1 MSDKSILAYLPVNVA
16 NIFISFGTIMILT
29 RLLNAAEFGLYAL
42 TVITVEFV
50 HLGLFSW
57 VESAMERFWA
67 RADRNNNIN
76 NFTKSLFSFCLIY
89 GLIIV
94 VTVLGILYLLPIDN
108 HVKTVLAFA
117 LGALS
122 LRNLSCLFLESHL
135 AAERSLRFSTVY
147 TLITMGGFA
156 IGIVLILLT
165 PLRESAPFIGIL
177 IALSLSMFFEIPFML
192 KLMKGGQ
199 YQSQY
204 MEQAFRYGFPISIA
218 LMLTYTLNS
227 ADMYFI
233 AHFLGWDSAGQ
244 YNAGYNLANRSL
256 DVLFV
261 WISMALTPVIIQAVE
276 KESAENA
283 LAIVKS
289 CGAGML
295 WITLPMATGIAL
307 VAEPAGI
314 ILGES
319 VRAGAVTIMPYIAFA
334 AVMNG
339 MLAYYAQKA
348 FMISERTGAFVWVLI
363 APVIANLI
371 LNAIFIPQYGLIGAV
386 IATCVA
392 YALGLVLAIIIGRRY
407 YPLPLPLKATLQIGF
422 ACLMMAI
429 VVYYLPVPEAWL
441 DIIHLIIKG
450 GIGAFVYMIVSWFT
464 NSAGCRDY
472 VKDYI
477 SKRQNSLE
485 IHPS

>member
-29 RLLNAAEFGLYAL
+29 RLLNGAEFGVYAL
-42 TVITVEFV
+42 AVITVEFV

-57 VESAMERFWA
+57 IESAMERFWA
-67 RADRNNNIN
+67 RADRNNAIN

-89 GLIIV
+89 GMIMV
-94 VTVLGILYLLPIDN
+94 VTVLGILYLLPVDS

-156 IGIVLILLT
+156 IGIILILLT

-192 KLMKGGQ
+192 KLMKGGR
-199 YQSQY
+199 YQSQH
-204 MEQAFRYGFPISIA
+204 MKQAFRYGFPISIA

-233 AHFLGWDSAGQ
+233 AHFMGWESAGQ

-283 LAIVKS
+283 MNIVKS

-295 WITLPMATGIAL
+295 WIALPMATGIAL

-319 VRAGAVTIMPYIAFA
+319 VRAGAITIMPYIAFA

-339 MLAYYAQKA
+339 MLTYYAQKS
-348 FMISERTGAFVWVLI
+348 FMISERTDMFVWILVG
-363 APVIANLI
+363 PVVANLI
-371 LNAIFIPQYGLIGAV
+371 LNVMLIPEYGLLGAV
-386 IATCVA
+386 FATCIS
-392 YALGLVLAIIIGRRY
+392 YALGLFLAILIGRRY
-407 YPLPLPLKATLQIGF
+407 YPLPLPVKAFFQIGL
-422 ACLMMAI
+422 ACLGMAA
-429 VVYYLPVPEAWL
+429 VVYNLPIPDAWP
-441 DIIHLIIKG
+441 DIIHLILKG
-450 GIGAFVYMIVSWFT
+450 GIGAAVYAIISWAM
-464 NSAGCRDY
+464 NSAGCRTY
-472 VKDYI
+472 VKDYFAN
-477 SKRQNSLE
+477 KVRDRAA
-485 IHPS
+485 

>member
-16 NIFISFGTIMILT
+16 NVFISFGTIMILT
-29 RLLNAAEFGLYAL
+29 RLLSGAEFGLYAL
-42 TVITVEFV
+42 AVITVEFI

-57 VESAMERFWA
+57 IESAMERFWA

-94 VTVLGILYLLPIDN
+94 VTVLAILFFLPID
-108 HVKTVLAFA
+108 HYVKVVLATA
-117 LGALS
+117 LAALS

-135 AAERSLRFSTVY
+135 AAERSLRYSTVY

-156 IGIVLILLT
+156 IGIILILLT

-192 KLMKGGQ
+192 KIMKGGR
-199 YQSQY
+199 YQHKQLK
-204 MEQAFRYGFPISIA
+204 QAFRYGAPISIA

-227 ADMYFI
+227 ADIYFI
-233 AHFLGWDSAGQ
+233 VHFLGWESAGQ

-276 KESAENA
+276 KESAERA
-283 LAIVKS
+283 KAIVKS
-289 CGAGML
+289 CGASML
-295 WITLPMATGIAL
+295 WIALPMATGIAL
-307 VAEPAGI
+307 VAQPAGI

-319 VRAGAVTIMPYIAFA
+319 VREGAVIVMPYIAFA

-339 MLAYYAQKA
+339 MLTYYTQKA
-348 FMISERTGAFVWVLI
+348 FMISERTDVFVWVLI
-363 APVIANLI
+363 APVISNLI
-371 LNAIFIPQYGLIGAV
+371 LNILLIPRYGLIGAV
-386 IATCVA
+386 IATCFA
-392 YALGLVLAIIIGRRY
+392 YGLGVLLAIIIGRRF
-407 YPLPLPLKATLQIGF
+407 YPLPLPIRAFFQISF
-422 ACLMMAI
+422 ACLLMAI
-429 VVYYLPVPEAWL
+429 VVYNLPIPDMWL
-441 DIIHLIIKG
+441 DIIHLLIKG
-450 GIGAFVYMIVSWFT
+450 AVGVFIYIIVSLLI
-464 NSAGCRDY
+464 NSAGCRSYLKNY
-472 VKDYI
+472 V
-477 SKRQNSLE
+477 SKIGMAN
-485 IHPS
+485 P

>member
-1 MSDKSILAYLPVNVA
+1 MSDKSILAYLPVNLA

-29 RLLNAAEFGLYAL
+29 RLLSGAEFGVYAL
-42 TVITVEFV
+42 AVITVEFV

-57 VESAMERFWA
+57 IEAAMERFWA

-89 GLIIV
+89 GLLIV
-94 VTVLGILYLLPIDN
+94 VTVLGILYLLPVET

-135 AAERSLRFSTVY
+135 AAERSKRYSAVY

-156 IGIVLILLT
+156 IGIILILLT

-177 IALSLSMFFEIPFML
+177 IALSLSMFFEVPFML
-192 KLMKGGQ
+192 KLMKGGR
-199 YQSQY
+199 YQSQH
-204 MEQAFRYGFPISIA
+204 MTQAFRYGVPISIA

-233 AHFLGWDSAGQ
+233 THFMGWESAGQ

-261 WISMALTPVIIQAVE
+261 WISMALTPIIIQAVE
-276 KESAENA
+276 KESRESA
-283 LAIVKS
+283 LVIVKS

-295 WITLPMATGIAL
+295 WIALPMATGIAL

-319 VRAGAVTIMPYIAFA
+319 VRAGAITVMP
-334 AVMNG
+334 
-339 MLAYYAQKA
+339 
-348 FMISERTGAFVWVLI
+348 
-363 APVIANLI
+363 I
-371 LNAIFIPQYGLIGAV
+371 LL
-386 IATCVA
+386 
-392 YALGLVLAIIIGRRY
+392 
-407 YPLPLPLKATLQIGF
+407 
-422 ACLMMAI
+422 
-429 VVYYLPVPEAWL
+429 
-441 DIIHLIIKG
+441 
-450 GIGAFVYMIVSWFT
+450 
-464 NSAGCRDY
+464 
-472 VKDYI
+472 
-477 SKRQNSLE
+477 SLR
-485 IHPS
+485 

>member
-29 RLLNAAEFGLYAL
+29 RLLSGAEFGVYAL
-42 TVITVEFV
+42 AVITVEFI

-57 VESAMERFWA
+57 IEAAMERFWA
-67 RADRNNNIN
+67 RADRNNGIN

-94 VTVLGILYLLPIDN
+94 VTVLTILYLLPVDN

-135 AAERSLRFSTVY
+135 AAERSIRYSTVY

-156 IGIVLILLT
+156 IGITLILLT

-192 KLMKGGQ
+192 KFMKGGR
-199 YQSQY
+199 YQSQH
-204 MEQAFRYGFPISIA
+204 MKQAFRYGVPISIA

-233 AHFLGWDSAGQ
+233 AHFMGWESAGQ

-276 KESAENA
+276 KESRKSA
-283 LAIVKS
+283 LAIMKS

-295 WITLPMATGIAL
+295 WIAMPMATGIAL

-319 VRAGAVTIMPYIAFA
+319 VRAGAITIMPYIAFA

-339 MLAYYAQKA
+339 MLTYYAQKA
-348 FMISERTGAFVWVLI
+348 FMISERTDVFVWVLI

-371 LNAIFIPQYGLIGAV
+371 LNAILIPKYGLIGAV
-386 IATCVA
+386 IATCFA

-407 YPLPLPLKATLQIGF
+407 YPLPLPVKAFFQIGF
-422 ACLMMAI
+422 ACMVMAAI
-429 VVYYLPVPEAWL
+429 VYNLPMHDSWP
-441 DIIHLIIKG
+441 DIIHLVLKG
-450 GIGAFVYMIVSWFT
+450 GVGVFVYIITSWFI
-464 NSAGCRDY
+464 NSAGCRGY
-472 VKDYI
+472 VKSYI
-477 SKRQNSLE
+477 ATRRRNDE
-485 IHPS
+485 VYNT

>member
-1 MSDKSILAYLPVNVA
+1 MSDKSILAYLPVNLA
-16 NIFISFGTIMILT
+16 NVFISFGTIMILT
-29 RLLNAAEFGLYAL
+29 RLLSGAEFGLYAL
-42 TVITVEFV
+42 AVITVEFI

-57 VESAMERFWA
+57 IESAMERFWA

-89 GLIIV
+89 GLIVV
-94 VTVLGILYLLPIDN
+94 VTVLGILYFLPID
-108 HVKTVLAFA
+108 HYVKVVLATA
-117 LGALS
+117 LAALS

-135 AAERSLRFSTVY
+135 AAERSLRYSTVY

-156 IGIVLILLT
+156 IGIILILLT

-192 KLMKGGQ
+192 KLMKGGK
-199 YQSQY
+199 YQQKHLK
-204 MEQAFRYGFPISIA
+204 QAFSYGFPISIA

-233 AHFLGWDSAGQ
+233 VHFLGWESAGQ

-276 KESAENA
+276 KESAQHA
-283 LAIVKS
+283 MDIVKS

-295 WITLPMATGIAL
+295 WIALPMATGIAL
-307 VAEPAGI
+307 VAKPAGI

-319 VRAGAVTIMPYIAFA
+319 VREGAITVMPYIAFA

-339 MLAYYAQKA
+339 MLTYYAQKA
-348 FMISERTGAFVWVLI
+348 FMISERTAIFVWVLI
-363 APVIANLI
+363 APVISNLI
-371 LNAIFIPQYGLIGAV
+371 LNIILIPQYGLIGAV
-386 IATCVA
+386 IATCFA
-392 YALGLVLAIIIGRRY
+392 YALGLLLAIVIGRRF
-407 YPLPLPLKATLQIGF
+407 YPLPIPVKAFFQISF
-422 ACLMMAI
+422 ACLVMAI
-429 VVYYLPVPEAWL
+429 VVHNLPIAETWL
-441 DIIHLIIKG
+441 DIIELVIKG
-450 GIGAFVYMIVSWFT
+450 SVGAFIYVLVSLLI
-464 NSAGCRDY
+464 NSAGCRSY
-472 VKDYI
+472 LKNYA
-477 SKRQNSLE
+477 SK
-485 IHPS
+485 IGTAKP

>member
-1 MSDKSILAYLPVNVA
+1 MSSKSILAYLPVNLA

-29 RLLNAAEFGLYAL
+29 RLLSGAEFGVYAL
-42 TVITVEFV
+42 AVITVEFV

-57 VESAMERFWA
+57 IESAMERFWA

-76 NFTKSLFSFCLIY
+76 NFIKSLFSFCLIY
-89 GLIIV
+89 GLIV
-94 VTVLGILYLLPIDN
+94 VGTVLAILYLLPVN
-108 HVKTVLAFA
+108 THVKTVLAFA

-135 AAERSLRFSTVY
+135 AATRSLRYSTVY
-147 TLITMGGFA
+147 TMITMGGFV

-177 IALSLSMFFEIPFML
+177 IALSVSMFFEVPFML
-192 KLMKGGQ
+192 KLMKGGG

-204 MEQAFRYGFPISIA
+204 MKQAFRYGMPISIA

-227 ADMYFI
+227 ADVYFI
-233 AHFLGWDSAGQ
+233 AHFMGWESVGQ

-261 WISMALTPVIIQAVE
+261 WISMALTPIIIQAVE
-276 KESAENA
+276 KESTKNA

-295 WITLPMATGIAL
+295 WIALPMATGIAL

-319 VRAGAVTIMPYIAFA
+319 VRAGAITIMPYIAFA
-334 AVMNG
+334 AVMSG
-339 MLAYYAQKA
+339 MLTYYAQKA
-348 FMISERTGAFVWVLI
+348 FMISERTDVFVWVLI
-363 APVIANLI
+363 APVAVNLI
-371 LNAIFIPQYGLIGAV
+371 LNVLFIPQYGLIGAV

-392 YALGLVLAIIIGRRY
+392 YALGLILAIVIGRRY
-407 YPLPLPLKATLQIGF
+407 YPLPIPVKAFFQIGLS
-422 ACLMMAI
+422 CLVMSI
-429 VVYYLPVPEAWL
+429 VVHNLPVPKTWP
-441 DIIHLIIKG
+441 DIFHLIIKG
-450 GIGAFVYMIVSWFT
+450 GVGASVYGSVSWLI
-464 NSAGCRDY
+464 NSGGCRS
-472 VKDYI
+472 YI
-477 SKRQNSLE
+477 KEYFRNKADADAAYN
-485 IHPS
+485 